1 MAPARGSR
9 KRRGFCG
16 LLSWPEMAGWRAAA
30 LGLRALCLWRGA
42 GMAGPGD
49 EIAAGAGGRGYLRAS
64 HADREQAVSV
74 LKAAFVQGLLAKD
87 EFDLRIGQVL
97 VSRTDM
103 ELAAFTAD
111 IPAGL
116 TAAHP
121 LWEPALEPASRKAGQ
136 ASAGGVAAFMGVSA
150 VVAAAAAATGGNPGE
165 RLVFVVVFVSM
176 VAVLMA
182 VLLAFHAWLD
192 RRAGRQSSPGL
203 PPGAGGEASRR
214 PVSAEVAGQ
223 LRQVNRDPRSTAE
236 AAAIRRPRPALPSWL
251 KDRRHPLGCRYAI
264 GYPGR

>member
-1 MAPARGSR
+1 
-9 KRRGFCG
+9 
-16 LLSWPEMAGWRAAA
+16 
-30 LGLRALCLWRGA
+30 
-42 GMAGPGD
+42 MAGPGD
-49 EIAAGAGGRGYLRAS
+49 EIAAGAGGRGHLRAS

-103 ELAAFTAD
+103 ELAALTAG

-121 LWEPALEPASRKAGQ
+121 LWEPALKPASRKAGQ
-136 ASAGGVAAFMGVSA
+136 ASAAGVAAFMGVSA
-150 VVAAAAAATGGNPGE
+150 VVAAATGGNPGG

-214 PVSAEVAGQ
+214 PVPAEIAGQ
-223 LRQVNRDPRSTAE
+223 LRQVNRDPRYTAE
-236 AAAIRRPRPALPSWL
+236 AAAIRRPRPALPSGL
-251 KDRRHPLGCRYAI
+251 KDRGHPLGRRYAI
-264 GYPGR
+264 GYPGH